1 MEIKLREVREEDWDY
16 ILELRN
22 HFFKDDFVEQQNVL
36 TKKEH
41 YDYMEKQQFNTD
53 FHQWI
58 STDGEKNV
66 GYIRLLEDDVS
77 IMVDQK
83 FQNEGIGTIMLRL
96 MEKEAKKIGIKKIKA
111 LVRKNNFS
119 SEKIFL
125 KNNYQLKTLMF
136 EKEIE

>member
-1 MEIKLREVREEDWDY
+1 MEIKLRQVSKEDWDY

-22 HFFKDDFVEQQNVL
+22 NFFKDDFIELKKIL

-41 YDYMEKQQFNTD
+41 YEYMKNQKSNTN

-58 STDGEKNV
+58 SSDGKNNV
-66 GYIRLLEDDVS
+66 GYIRLLKDDVS
-77 IMVDQK
+77 IIVDQK
-83 FQNEGIGTIMLRL
+83 FQNKGIGTKMLEL
-96 MEKEAKKIGIKKIKA
+96 MEKEARKIGLKKIKA

-125 KNNYQLKTLMF
+125 KNNYNVTTLMF

>member
-1 MEIKLREVREEDWDY
+1 MEIKLRQVSKEDWDY

-22 HFFKDDFVEQQNVL
+22 NFFKDDFIEQKKIL

-41 YDYMEKQQFNTD
+41 YEYMKNQKSNTN

-58 STDGEKNV
+58 SSDGKNNV
-66 GYIRLLEDDVS
+66 GYIRLLKDDVS
-77 IMVDQK
+77 IIVDQK
-83 FQNEGIGTIMLRL
+83 FQNKGIGTKMLEL
-96 MEKEAKKIGIKKIKA
+96 MEKEARKIVLKKIKA

-125 KNNYQLKTLMF
+125 KNNYNVTTLMF

>member
-1 MEIKLREVREEDWDY
+1 MEIKLRQVSKEDWDY

-22 HFFKDDFVEQQNVL
+22 NFFEDDFLEQKKIL

-41 YDYMEKQQFNTD
+41 YEYMKNQKSNTN

-58 STDGEKNV
+58 SSDGKNNV
-66 GYIRLLEDDVS
+66 GYIRLLKDDVS
-77 IMVDQK
+77 IIVDQK
-83 FQNEGIGTIMLRL
+83 FQNKGIGTIMLEL
-96 MEKEAKKIGIKKIKA
+96 MEKEAKKIGLKKIKA
-111 LVRKNNFS
+111 LVRKNNSS

-125 KNNYQLKTLMF
+125 KYNYNLKLLMF

>member
-41 YDYMEKQQFNTD
+41 YDYMEKQKFNTD

-119 SEKIFL
+119 SEKFFL

>member
-1 MEIKLREVREEDWDY
+1 MEIKLRQVSKEDWDY

-22 HFFKDDFVEQQNVL
+22 NFFKDDFIEQKKIL

-41 YDYMEKQQFNTD
+41 YEYMKNQKSNTN

-58 STDGEKNV
+58 SSDGKNNV
-66 GYIRLLEDDVS
+66 GYIRLLKDDVS

-83 FQNEGIGTIMLRL
+83 FQNKGIGTKMLEL
-96 MEKEAKKIGIKKIKA
+96 MEKEARKIGLKKIKA

-119 SEKIFL
+119 IKKIFL
-125 KNNYQLKTLMF
+125 KNNYNVTTLMF

>member
-1 MEIKLREVREEDWDY
+1 MEIKLRQVSKEDWDY

-22 HFFKDDFVEQQNVL
+22 NFFKDDFIEQKKIL

-41 YDYMEKQQFNTD
+41 YEYMKNQKSNTN

-58 STDGEKNV
+58 SSDGKNNV
-66 GYIRLLEDDVS
+66 GYIRLLKDDVT
-77 IMVDQK
+77 IIVDQK
-83 FQNEGIGTIMLRL
+83 FQNKGIGTKMLEL
-96 MEKEAKKIGIKKIKA
+96 MEKEARKIGLKKIKA

>member
-41 YDYMEKQQFNTD
+41 YDYMEKQKFNTD

-58 STDGEKNV
+58 SSDGEKNV